1 MKKIIITAMLAATT
15 TLSALPAF
23 ARDQINI
30 VGSSTV
36 YPFATVVAERFGRS
50 TGFATPTIEA
60 TGSGGGLKL
69 FCDGIGENTP
79 DITNSSSYIK
89 QSQFDACAEKNID
102 IIEVKIGYDGIAFA
116 NSKKGSK
123 LDVSQKELFLA
134 LAAHVP
140 GDVEGELI
148 ENPYKTWNEIN
159 PALPNVAIRVLGPP
173 PTSGTRA
180 AFVELVMHEG
190 CASYGWVKN
199 LKKTNKSE
207 WSAICDSM
215 REDGAFVEAGEND
228 NLIVQKLD
236 ADPSAFGIFGFSF
249 LDQNSDKLQG
259 AAFNGVDISFDS
271 ISDGSYP
278 VSRPLHFF
286 VKKQHIGVIP
296 GIMEYVETFLSNSA
310 QGDEGYLAE
319 KGLIP
324 LGDEELAE
332 LRASVKA
339 QTPMVMN

>member
-1 MKKIIITAMLAATT
+1 MKKTAIATLLASAT
-15 TLSALPAF
+15 LVASLPAM

-36 YPFATVVAERFGRS
+36 YPFATVVAERFGRA
-50 TGFATPTIEA
+50 TGNPTPTIES

-69 FCDGIGENTP
+69 FCEGIGTGFP

-89 QSQFDACAEKNID
+89 QSQYDACAESGID

-116 NSKKGSK
+116 NSKQGQKI
-123 LDVSQKELFLA
+123 DVSQEDLFLA
-134 LAAHVP
+134 LAAEVP
-140 GDVEGELI
+140 VDGALV
-148 ENPYKTWNEIN
+148 ENPYQTWNEIDSS
-159 PALPNVAIRVLGPP
+159 LPNVAIRVLGPP

-180 AFVELVMHEG
+180 AFVELVMEEG
-190 CASYGWVKN
+190 CESIDGLEALAGDKFDEVC
-199 LKKTNKSE
+199 TT
-207 WSAICDSM
+207 M

-228 NLIVQKLD
+228 NLIVQKLE
-236 ADPSAFGIFGFSF
+236 ADPSSYGIFGYSF

-259 AAFNGVDISFDS
+259 ASFNGVDISFDN
-271 ISDGSYP
+271 ISNGSYP

-296 GIMEYVETFLSNSA
+296 GVMDYVNTFLSPAA
-310 QGDEGYLAE
+310 QSSDGYLAE

-324 LGDEELAE
+324 LGTGELAE
-332 LRASVKA
+332 MRAAVNA
-339 QTPMVMN
+339 QQVLDM

>member
-1 MKKIIITAMLAATT
+1 MKKIIISSIVAATAAI
-15 TLSALPAF
+15 SAVSVQ

-36 YPFATVVAERFGRS
+36 YPFATVVAERFGKGS
-50 TGFATPTIEA
+50 NFSTPTIES

-89 QSQFDACAEKNID
+89 QSQFDACAEKGID

-116 NSKKGSK
+116 NSKQGQQ
-123 LDVSQKELFLA
+123 LDVTQKDLFLA
-134 LAAHVP
+134 LAAKVP
-140 GDVEGELI
+140 TDKPGELI
-148 ENPYKTWNEIN
+148 DNPYQTWKDVNA
-159 PALPNVAIRVLGPP
+159 ALPATKIRVLGPP

-180 AFVELVMHEG
+180 AFVELVMQKG
-190 CASYGWVKN
+190 CSKFDWLKDLKGSDKN
-199 LKKTNKSE
+199 QWKD
-207 WSAICDSM
+207 ICSSM

-228 NLIVQKLD
+228 NLIVQKLS
-236 ADPSAFGIFGFSF
+236 ADENSFGIFGYSF
-249 LDQNSDKLQG
+249 LEQNSDKLQG
-259 AAFNGVDISFDS
+259 AKFNGVDISFEN
-271 ISDGSYP
+271 IADGSYP

-296 GIMEYVETFLSNSA
+296 GIMEYVETFLSPAA
-310 QGDEGYLAE
+310 QGEEGFLAE

-324 LGDEELAE
+324 LSGKELSDM
-332 LRASVKA
+332 RAAVKA
-339 QTPMVMN
+339 QKVLKM

>member
-1 MKKIIITAMLAATT
+1 MKKTILAAILVTT
-15 TLSALPAF
+15 TALTALPVM
-23 ARDQINI
+23 ARDQISI

-36 YPFATVVAERFGRS
+36 YPFATVVAERFGRG
-50 TGFATPTIEA
+50 TNFATPTIES

-69 FCDGIGENTP
+69 LCEGIGENTP

-89 QSQFDACAEKNID
+89 QSQFDACAEKGID

-116 NSKKGSK
+116 NSKKGQK
-123 LDVSQKELFLA
+123 IDVSQEELFLA

-140 GDVEGELI
+140 GPQAGELI
-148 ENPYKTWNEIN
+148 ENPYQTWQDVN
-159 PALPNVAIRVLGPP
+159 PALPNIAIRVLGPP

-180 AFVELVMHEG
+180 AFVELVMQKG
-190 CASYGWVKN
+190 CAKTDWIKALKSTDKNRYG
-199 LKKTNKSE
+199 E
-207 WSAICDSM
+207 ICDSM

-236 ADPSAFGIFGFSF
+236 ADPDAFGIFGFSF

-259 AAFNGVDISFDS
+259 AAFNGVDISFES
-271 ISDGSYP
+271 IADGSYP

-286 VKKQHIGVIP
+286 VKKQHIGVVP
-296 GIMEYVETFLSNSA
+296 GIMEYVETFLSPAA
-310 QGDEGYLAE
+310 QSDDGYLAE

-324 LGDEELAE
+324 LGGVELTE
-332 LRASVKA
+332 MRAAVKA
-339 QTPMVMN
+339 QKVMKM

>member
-1 MKKIIITAMLAATT
+1 MKKTILAAMLVTT
-15 TLSALPAF
+15 TVLTAVPSF
-23 ARDQINI
+23 ARDQISI

-50 TGFATPTIEA
+50 TSHPTPTIES

-69 FCDGIGENTP
+69 FCEGLGENTP

-89 QSQFDACAEKNID
+89 QSQYDACADKNID
-102 IIEVKIGYDGIAFA
+102 IIEVKVGYDGIAFA
-116 NSKKGSK
+116 NSKKGTK
-123 LDVSQKELFLA
+123 IDVSQKDLFLA

-140 GDVEGELI
+140 GSKEGELI
-148 ENPYKTWNEIN
+148 ANPYKTWNEVN
-159 PALPNVAIRVLGPP
+159 PKLPNVAIRVLGPP

-180 AFVELVMHEG
+180 AFVELVMQKG
-190 CASYGWVKN
+190 CAKIDWIKA
-199 LKKTNKSE
+199 LKSSDKSKFGE
-207 WSAICDSM
+207 ICDSM

-236 ADPSAFGIFGFSF
+236 ADSTAFGIFGYSF
-249 LDQNSDKLQG
+249 LDQNRDKLQG
-259 AAFNGVDISFDS
+259 ASFNGVDISFDT

-286 VKKQHIGVIP
+286 IKKQHIGVIP
-296 GIMEYVETFLSNSA
+296 GIMEYVETFLSPAA
-310 QGDEGYLAE
+310 QGEDGYLAE

-324 LGDEELAE
+324 LGAEELKAM
-332 LRASVKA
+332 RKSVEA
-339 QTPMVMN
+339 QKVLVMK